1 MPRVISVNVQVNDVK
16 QLLVCKQQLDAV
28 IAALNASKWPGSS
41 AAIAALGPVD
51 LFICDLFNR
60 CEKYWLRYL
69 NRGNPAPA
77 APTPSD
83 PCPQVSEGSP
93 AGAVQPISEVK

>member
-1 MPRVISVNVQVNDVK
+1 MPRNIDVYLHLQDVK
-16 QLLVCKQQLDAV
+16 DMIQCKRQLEVV
-28 IAALNASKWPGSS
+28 IHALAASSWQGSGPV
-41 AAIAALGPVD
+41 IAALGPLD
-51 LFICDLFNR
+51 AFICQLYNR
-60 CEKYWLRYL
+60 AEPFWLRYL

-93 AGAVQPISEVK
+93 AGAVQLIPEVK